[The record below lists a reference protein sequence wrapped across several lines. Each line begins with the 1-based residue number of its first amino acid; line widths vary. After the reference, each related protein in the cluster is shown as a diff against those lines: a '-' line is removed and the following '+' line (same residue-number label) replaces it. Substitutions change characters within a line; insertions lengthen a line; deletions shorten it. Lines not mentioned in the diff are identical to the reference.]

1 VAVVGTHTSAGKAD
15 MGKIE
20 IETIGQQIVLTTPV
34 SFDDVAMTTT
44 EARLLAEALL
54 AAASAAEDRRS

>member
-1 VAVVGTHTSAGKAD
+1 